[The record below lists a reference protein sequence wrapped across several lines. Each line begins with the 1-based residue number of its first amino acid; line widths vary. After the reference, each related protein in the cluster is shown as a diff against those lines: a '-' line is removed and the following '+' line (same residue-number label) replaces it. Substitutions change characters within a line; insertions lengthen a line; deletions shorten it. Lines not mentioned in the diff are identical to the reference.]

1 MYHFSSN
8 KNKTKT
14 KTKQKQ
20 KTAFH
25 QISFCGPW
33 AMFLSD
39 RKIVL
44 NFGWKFCVSL
54 WIKAFDVVPHNRLL
68 LKLSQYGIDGSI
80 NRWIGSFLKGR
91 KQRVVIGGDHSNWAT
106 VDSGVPQG
114 TVLGP
119 LLFLVYIN
127 DLPQNINSTVRP
139 FRGWLCYLQRNQV
152 TPGCRYSSKRSG
164 DSVCLG
170 EVVAMKFNS
179 DKCYV
184 LRIPASRSPLITN
197 YKLGDSILQETKTH
211 TYLGVD
217 IQHDLKWNT
226 HINRITASASRTL
239 GFVRRNLSPCNK

>member
-1 MYHFSSN
+1 MKYFDAHNVLTPQQHGFRQAHSCETQLIQTVHDFTTSLNNNTQTDVVIMDFS
-8 KNKTKT
+8 
-14 KTKQKQ
+14 
-20 KTAFH
+20 
-25 QISFCGPW
+25 
-33 AMFLSD
+33 
-39 RKIVL
+39 
-44 NFGWKFCVSL
+44 
-54 WIKAFDVVPHNRLL
+54 KAFDVVPHNRLL

-127 DLPQNINSTVRP
+127 DLPQNINSTVRL
-139 FRGWLCYLQRNQV
+139 FADDCVIYKEIKSSQDADILQKDLETLSAWEKLWQ
-152 TPGCRYSSKRSG
+152 
-164 DSVCLG
+164 
-170 EVVAMKFNS
+170 MKFNS

-217 IQHDLKWNT
+217 IQQ
-226 HINRITASASRTL
+226 ASRYRPSNLVNQTL
-239 GFVRRNLSPCNK
+239 GYCCRALLDPA